1 MTMKAVAMTTM
12 MMTCAVL
19 AAACARGELELGRTD
34 ELQDQYTER
43 KDEIDD
49 CMSLFGDCLEVTED
63 NAAISDCA
71 EALQVC
77 LATAPEDGEEDQLPG
92 EDEASDENGE
102 EPGPGEDENEGEDQG
117 GGEDP
122 EAEDGGG
129 QLPGDDEE
137 DGEDAEPGEND
148 GEEGNAVGEICDP
161 ILQSCLDD
169 PSQFDPFCLDDF
181 EECVEVEVAL
191 ELQELCQDVQ
201 AQCIALDIP
210 NFDCFDLCS

>member
-1 MTMKAVAMTTM
+1 MKAVATTM
-12 MMTCAVL
+12 AMMAGAVL
-19 AAACARGELELGRTD
+19 AAGCARGELELGRTD
-34 ELQDQYTER
+34 ELQDEYTER

-77 LATAPEDGEEDQLPG
+77 LATAPEEGEDQLPG
-92 EDEASDENGE
+92 EDQDSDGNGNGE
-102 EPGPGEDENEGEDQG
+102 EPGPGEDEND
-117 GGEDP
+117 GEDP
-122 EAEDGGG
+122 GEDPDGE
-129 QLPGDDEE
+129 LPGGD
-137 DGEDAEPGEND
+137 EDAEPGEND
-148 GEEGNAVGEICDP
+148 GDQGGAVGEICDP

-191 ELQELCQDVQ
+191 ELAELCQDVQ
-201 AQCIALDIP
+201 AQCIELDIP